1 MSRYILQKYSNWPRL
16 PCSNPYASDSTGLP
30 ASGRTPALIRLEK
43 DPVEDRTKQAPGA
56 RAFSVHS
63 TQVHP
68 PIRHVRSMCPVVSL
82 RRPPER

>member
-56 RAFSVHS
+56 RALVYI
-63 TQVHP
+63 VLRY
-68 PIRHVRSMCPVVSL
+68 IRRYGMSEACVRL
-82 RRPPER
+82 